1 MTLDSLNLLVGIG
14 TVGMQVVA
22 ILLLIIFF
30 TKEKAVEAL
39 VVRSSFIVSFVA
51 LTAGLVMS
59 LVYSEYFGI
68 LPCGLCWL
76 SRVFMYSQVVLFGT
90 ALWRREQTVV
100 WYALV
105 LSVLGFILSVYH
117 HYIQMGGTSTIPCPA
132 TGAGDCAKRF
142 LFEFGYITM
151 PLTGASLFALIS
163 ILMVFVIRAERHARG

>member
-1 MTLDSLNLLVGIG
+1 MTLESLNLLVGIG
-14 TVGMQVVA
+14 TVAMQVAVVV
-22 ILLLIIFF
+22 LLVVLF
-30 TKEKAVEAL
+30 TKEKALEQLMVRFAFPLSFLAL
-39 VVRSSFIVSFVA
+39 AS
-51 LTAGLVMS
+51 GLVMS

-76 SRVFMYSQVVLFGT
+76 SRVCMYSQVVLFGT
-90 ALWRREQTVV
+90 ALWRGERTIA

-117 HYIQMGGTSTIPCPA
+117 HYLQMGGTSSIPCPA

-151 PLTGASLFALIS
+151 PLTGASLFALIA
-163 ILMVFVIRAERHARG
+163 ILMIFVIRSVRPSGE

>member
-14 TVGMQVVA
+14 TVLLQVSAV
-22 ILLLIIFF
+22 LLLVVFF
-30 TKEKAVEAL
+30 TKEKALEQL
-39 VVRSSFIVSFVA
+39 VVRFSFLLSFLA
-51 LTAGLVMS
+51 LASGLVAS

-76 SRVFMYSQVVLFGT
+76 SRIFMYSQVVLFGT
-90 ALWRREQTVV
+90 ALWRSERTIA

-105 LSVLGFILSVYH
+105 LSVLGFIVSVYH
-117 HYIQMGGTSTIPCPA
+117 HYLQMGGTSTIPCPA

-163 ILMVFVIRAERHARG
+163 ILMIFVIRADRALRA

>member
-1 MTLDSLNLLVGIG
+1 MTLDLFNLLVGID
-14 TVGMQVVA
+14 TVAMQIAVVV
-22 ILLLIIFF
+22 LVGIFF
-30 TKEKAVEAL
+30 LRDKTLEKY
-39 VVRSSFIVSFVA
+39 VVRFAFLVSFVS
-51 LTAGLVMS
+51 LSAGLVGS
-59 LVYSEYFGI
+59 LIYSEYFGI

-76 SRVFMYSQVVLFGT
+76 SRIFMYSQVVLFGV
-90 ALWRREQTVV
+90 ALWRREQTIA

-117 HYIQMGGTSTIPCPA
+117 HYLQMGGTSSIPCPA

-163 ILMVFVIRAERHARG
+163 ILMVFVIRREREVRG

>member
-117 HYIQMGGTSTIPCPA
+117 HYIQMGGTSTNPSPA

-163 ILMVFVIRAERHARG
+163 ILMVFVIRAERQSRG

>member
-14 TVGMQVVA
+14 TVAMQGAMAVLLVV
-22 ILLLIIFF
+22 LF
-30 TKEKAVEAL
+30 TKEKALERF
-39 VVRSSFIVSFVA
+39 VVRFAFLISFLALSS
-51 LTAGLVMS
+51 GLVMS

-76 SRVFMYSQVVLFGT
+76 SRVFMYSQAVLFGV
-90 ALWRREQTVV
+90 ALWRRERIIA

-105 LSVLGFILSVYH
+105 LSLLGFVLSLYH
-117 HYIQMGGTSTIPCPA
+117 HYLQMGGTSTIPCPA

-163 ILMVFVIRAERHARG
+163 VLMVFVIRASRGSGE